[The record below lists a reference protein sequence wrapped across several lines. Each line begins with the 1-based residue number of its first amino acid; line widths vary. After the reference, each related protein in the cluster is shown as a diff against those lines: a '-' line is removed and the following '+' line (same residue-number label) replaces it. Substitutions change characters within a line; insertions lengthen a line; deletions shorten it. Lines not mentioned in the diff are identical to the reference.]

1 MLIFKTVFSLNLLI
15 AFMPIKK
22 ECITL
27 FKLYFS
33 LITVLK
39 RMVPSV
45 HERRSR
51 VFVVD
56 FEQIFIH
63 WRKLSSREIMFQVI
77 ALIKEV

>member
-1 MLIFKTVFSLNLLI
+1 M
-15 AFMPIKK
+15 
-22 ECITL
+22 
-27 FKLYFS
+27 
-33 LITVLK
+33 LK